1 MQWKEVRTMKSSRS
15 IRLSVPRGS
24 GAPKEDSCSSPHTL
38 HSPARHSPRVSGP
51 SRNRPWQVAPSDEE
65 DGLESRGNDPTRKR
79 KYKPP
84 LMLYGWPVNF
94 DRLLRIAE
102 DRDQLYF
109 ENIVDLVGDLDG
121 PAEDIQE
128 VISQELDRSL
138 TVECL
143 VRALGK
149 ELSPCPPKGLKLWMV
164 INHPNLVIISIYSN
178 YDLVK
183 PTSDEFVER
192 LRVALGEEERPRWY
206 LNDELCYWRRHGS
219 SI

>member
-1 MQWKEVRTMKSSRS
+1 MHITPTHYIPPPD
-15 IRLSVPRGS
+15 IRLTSLDPPEIDRGKLPQAMKRMAWRVEEMTPLSKAPVYDTLPR
-24 GAPKEDSCSSPHTL
+24 AL
-38 HSPARHSPRVSGP
+38 IP
-51 SRNRPWQVAPSDEE
+51 S
-65 DGLESRGNDPTRKR
+65 RKR

-94 DRLLRIAE
+94 DCLLRIAGA
-102 DRDQLYF
+102 RDQLYF

-149 ELSPCPPKGLKLWMV
+149 ELSPCPPKGLKLWIA

-183 PTSDEFVER
+183 PTSDKFVEQ